1 MVELNEQE
9 LEQVAGGT
17 FHYGSHSSSEGGS
30 SAVIGIAKSSTY
42 SNSTVNIYYG
52 YSSSSAGTR
61 STAAG
66 YDVSAGGASS
76 SGAGAS
82 Y

>member
-1 MVELNEQE
+1 MIELNEQE

-17 FHYGSHSSSEGGS
+17 FQYGSHSASDGGS
-30 SAVIGIAKSSTY
+30 TAYIGIAKSSTY
-42 SNSTVNIYYG
+42 STSTVTYYG

-61 STAAG
+61 SAAAG
-66 YDVSAGGASS
+66 YDVTAGGASS